1 MHAAEERDYV
11 DYVTARLPALRRLA
25 HYLCKDAHRADD
37 VVQMAI
43 TRLYVHW
50 RRARA
55 ARDLDRYVDAML
67 VRCFL
72 NDQRL
77 GWWTRV
83 RLAGSSHEV
92 PEERAGPPPDLET
105 RSVVRAALAKVP
117 PRQRAVLV
125 LRFLFDLP
133 VTEVAEILGCSA
145 GNVKSQS
152 ARGLA
157 TLREVLG
164 DDPTLVV
171 EGAMRHGRP

>member
-11 DYVTARLPALRRLA
+11 DYVTARLPSLRRLA
-25 HYLCKDAHRADD
+25 YYLCKDAHRADD

-83 RLAGSSHEV
+83 RLAGYSHEV
-92 PEERAGPPPDLET
+92 PEAAGHPPDVET
-105 RSVVRAALAKVP
+105 RSVVHAALAKVP

-125 LRFLFDLP
+125 LRFLCDLP
-133 VTEVAEILGCSA
+133 VTEVAEILGCST
-145 GNVKSQS
+145 GNVKSQA

-157 TLREVLG
+157 ALRRLLG
-164 DDPTLVV
+164 DDPASMV